1 VPRSEDDKT
10 MTASTEAGRKKPYTS
25 PKLVSIK
32 LRPEEAVL
40 GSCKVTALG
49 AGKSPSGCTYCGVTF
64 GAS

>member
-1 VPRSEDDKT
+1 